1 MRQNTNLIINILKNS
16 GPDFKFRDELIQLH
30 THALQLESSINVRRQ
45 IEYEYNKLKLEEVKE
60 RIDEIEFQ
68 KKFFIKRNN
77 DIINNIQKRNLKNIE
92 QGSKNQVLLQNLEN
106 QKKKYSEYVTSLIPK
121 IQAEFNVQLLKDVK
135 KVEKINELRMM
146 EEMKYKNKYYDE
158 MVKANEKLMNE
169 INNLKNRNK
178 DSMKKNK
185 EKKDK
190 FLESQNKLENQIDNF
205 KIEQNNNEFDLNE
218 YYQVNQNNKNIK
230 NMNGKK
236 EFSELNKIKLRR
248 DSQNSDTN
256 SLQDLTKQIIN
267 PKKIDFINTLD
278 QNFDKPGQTF
288 NINNDNINNINHKI
302 DDKNTPGEYINDI
315 INKVDNNNEKKEDD
329 KNVESKFNLLN
340 SGKINDNII
349 NNEPNLNNKISI
361 NNVNSINNLNSVN
374 NNISNDVNFNVNIK
388 SNNKLSNNINN
399 ITSIEQIKKENIE
412 QGEENFE
419 LYDVEEK

>member
-30 THALQLESSINVRRQ
+30 THALQLESSIKLRRQ

-68 KKFFIKRNN
+68 KKFYIKRNN

-92 QGSKNQVLLQNLEN
+92 QDSKNQVLLQNLEK

-135 KVEKINELRMM
+135 KIEKINELKMM

-205 KIEQNNNEFDLNE
+205 KIEQKNNEFNINE
-218 YYQVNQNNKNIK
+218 YYQDNQNNKNIK
-230 NMNGKK
+230 DINAKNK
-236 EFSELNKIKLRR
+236 FSELNKLKLRR
-248 DSQNSDTN
+248 DSQNSETN

-267 PKKIDFINTLD
+267 PNKIDFINTLN
-278 QNFDKPGQTF
+278 QNFEKPGQTF
-288 NINNDNINNINHKI
+288 DINNDNINDLNNKLENN
-302 DDKNTPGEYINDI
+302 KTPGEQINEI
-315 INKVDNNNEKKEDD
+315 INLNDNEKKEDD

-340 SGKINDNII
+340 SEKVNENII
-349 NNEPNLNNKISI
+349 NNVQNLNNKNSI
-361 NNVNSINNLNSVN
+361 NNVKSINNQNSV

-388 SNNKLSNNINN
+388 SNNKISNNINN
-399 ITSIEQIKKENIE
+399 ITSMEQNKKENIE
-412 QGEENFE
+412 EGEENYDFF
-419 LYDVEEK
+419 DVEEK

>member
-30 THALQLESSINVRRQ
+30 THALQLESSIKLRRQ

-68 KKFFIKRNN
+68 KKFYIKRNN

-92 QGSKNQVLLQNLEN
+92 QGSNNQVLLQNLEN

-135 KVEKINELRMM
+135 KIEKINELKMM

-205 KIEQNNNEFDLNE
+205 KNEQKNNEFDLNE
-218 YYQVNQNNKNIK
+218 YYQDNQNNKNIK
-230 NMNGKK
+230 DINAKNK
-236 EFSELNKIKLRR
+236 FSELNKLKLRR
-248 DSQNSDTN
+248 DSQNSETN

-267 PKKIDFINTLD
+267 PNKIDFINTLN
-278 QNFDKPGQTF
+278 QNFEKPGQTF
-288 NINNDNINNINHKI
+288 DNINDLNNKLENN
-302 DDKNTPGEYINDI
+302 KTPGEQINEI
-315 INKVDNNNEKKEDD
+315 INLNDNEKKEDD

-340 SGKINDNII
+340 SEKVNDNII
-349 NNEPNLNNKISI
+349 NNVQNLNNKNSI
-361 NNVNSINNLNSVN
+361 NNVKSINNQNSV

-388 SNNKLSNNINN
+388 SNNKISNNINN
-399 ITSIEQIKKENIE
+399 ITSIEQNKKENIE
-412 QGEENFE
+412 EGEENYDFF
-419 LYDVEEK
+419 DVEEK

>member
-30 THALQLESSINVRRQ
+30 THALQLESSIKLRRQ

-68 KKFFIKRNN
+68 KKFYIKRNN

-92 QGSKNQVLLQNLEN
+92 QDSKNQVLLQNLEK

-135 KVEKINELRMM
+135 KIEKINELKMM

-205 KIEQNNNEFDLNE
+205 KIEQKNNEFNINE
-218 YYQVNQNNKNIK
+218 YFKYIIK
-230 NMNGKK
+230 II
-236 EFSELNKIKLRR
+236 KIIR
-248 DSQNSDTN
+248 
-256 SLQDLTKQIIN
+256 I
-267 PKKIDFINTLD
+267 
-278 QNFDKPGQTF
+278 
-288 NINNDNINNINHKI
+288 
-302 DDKNTPGEYINDI
+302 
-315 INKVDNNNEKKEDD
+315 
-329 KNVESKFNLLN
+329 SKM
-340 SGKINDNII
+340 
-349 NNEPNLNNKISI
+349 
-361 NNVNSINNLNSVN
+361 
-374 NNISNDVNFNVNIK
+374 
-388 SNNKLSNNINN
+388 
-399 ITSIEQIKKENIE
+399 
-412 QGEENFE
+412 
-419 LYDVEEK
+419 

>member
-30 THALQLESSINVRRQ
+30 THALQLESSIKLRRQ

-68 KKFFIKRNN
+68 KKFYIKRNN
-77 DIINNIQKRNLKNIE
+77 DIINNIQKRNLKKIE

-135 KVEKINELRMM
+135 KIEKINELKMM

-158 MVKANEKLMNE
+158 MVKANEKLINE

-205 KIEQNNNEFDLNE
+205 KIEQKNNEFDINE
-218 YYQVNQNNKNIK
+218 YYQDNQNNKNIK
-230 NMNGKK
+230 DINAKNK
-236 EFSELNKIKLRR
+236 FSELNKLKLRR
-248 DSQNSDTN
+248 DSQNSETN

-267 PKKIDFINTLD
+267 PNKIDFINTIN

-288 NINNDNINNINHKI
+288 DINNDNINDLNNKI
-302 DDKNTPGEYINDI
+302 ENNKTPGEQINEIINLNDI
-315 INKVDNNNEKKEDD
+315 NNEKKEDD

-340 SGKINDNII
+340 SEKVNDNII
-349 NNEPNLNNKISI
+349 NNVQNLNNK
-361 NNVNSINNLNSVN
+361 NSINNEKSINNQNSV

-388 SNNKLSNNINN
+388 SNNKISNNINN
-399 ITSIEQIKKENIE
+399 IISIEQNKKENIE
-412 QGEENFE
+412 EGEENYDFF
-419 LYDVEEK
+419 DVEEK